1 MHRWTL
7 RWRHV
12 AWSGWTKSM
21 SRANQRIAWLCL
33 IGAFVPACV
42 LPDFHK
48 VGSGIG
54 PDKSAGAAALAGAAA
69 NASAGAPSLTS
80 DGGVPG
86 ATASCTSCIQNSCA
100 KEFGTCGSD
109 CSDFALP
116 INPAM
121 HAPDG
126 MTPLLTCLHDNCD
139 DACDVTWGCV
149 DHYRWTQPAAPFTID
164 LQVNDLIASVQH
176 VADMKVSACVGSDP
190 GCVAGSG
197 LSAVGT
203 TDANGDVLLT
213 VPRTFQGYFFL
224 DGNDD
229 YMPIVGLWSQ
239 PAYWA
244 EMTRSQPMVRFAVAD
259 FLGSGTMST
268 VDRKQSH
275 LIFQALNCLPL
286 RFNGNNA
293 LNEEADGVKI
303 TFTPPGENSS
313 QVFYTITNNAIDITR
328 DTTSVNGGAYGGAFN
343 LPSTSITVT
352 GHYGTTEVSRA
363 VVQMR
368 PGAVGFVYLLPNAL
382 R

>member
-1 MHRWTL
+1 M
-7 RWRHV
+7 
-12 AWSGWTKSM
+12 
-21 SRANQRIAWLCL
+21 
-33 IGAFVPACV
+33 
-42 LPDFHK
+42 
-48 VGSGIG
+48 G
-54 PDKSAGAAALAGAAA
+54 PDKSAGALAPAGAG
-69 NASAGAPSLTS
+69 NGSGASAPSLTS

-86 ATASCTSCIQNSCA
+86 ANATCLSCIQNSCA
-100 KEFGTCGSD
+100 QQFSMCGSD

-121 HAPDG
+121 HSPDG

-149 DHYRWTQPAAPFTID
+149 DHYRWVEPAAPFTID
-164 LQVNDLIASVQH
+164 LHVDDLISSVQH

-203 TDANGDVLLT
+203 TDDNGEVLLT
-213 VPRTFQGYFFL
+213 VPRSFQGYFYL

-244 EMTRSQPMVRFAVAD
+244 EMSRTQPMVRFAVAD

-275 LIFQALNCLPL
+275 LIFQVLNCLPL
-286 RFNGNNA
+286 RFNGNNE
-293 LNEEADGVKI
+293 LNEEADGVKV

-313 QVFYTITNNAIDITR
+313 QVFYTITNNAIDTTR

-343 LPSTSITVT
+343 LPSTSLTVT
-352 GHYGTTEVSRA
+352 GHYGANEVSRA

-368 PGAVGFVYLLPNAL
+368 PGAVGFVYMLPNAL